1 MQSLPEIVLPEI
13 VLADERV
20 AHPREGG
27 RWADPVPDALA
38 VPVAPAPPGED
49 ELQPRGGAADVAAL
63 YGIDLL
69 AEAERAELSGK
80 AGTTAV
86 VRLPRVLPG
95 VVDLPWQGLPET
107 LVLVG
112 VGDGSPAAARR
123 AGLALGRAAA
133 GLGTV
138 ALAAGDDLTTATL
151 RAFAEGFLLSAFRM
165 PRTGRTP
172 APGRPAPRRLVVL
185 GRVGRHGT
193 AAGAASG
200 GTTAEPGADET
211 LAAARAAA
219 RATWLTRLLAATPSS
234 TKNPVWLAE
243 QVADLVRA
251 APAEGGTLSA
261 VVHDETWLRRQGME
275 AILAVGGGSVTPPR
289 LVVVTWEP
297 RRADRH
303 VALVGK
309 GISFDTGGLSLK
321 PREAM
326 VPMKTDMAGAAAVL
340 AAVLGAAER
349 GLPVRVTAVLPLAE
363 NAMGGAS
370 YRPGDVVR
378 TFDGTTVEVS
388 NTDAEGRLVLA
399 DALAWTTATVGAD
412 AVVDVATLTGA
423 AARGLGRGHAALFSA
438 SDDLAGELLAAGEA
452 TGEPAWRMP
461 LVEDYRPA
469 LDSAVADVAHVAT
482 DGHVGGGAV
491 VAALFLQRF
500 AGSAPWAHLDIA
512 GPARAGKGDGELPA
526 AAPTGH
532 GARLL
537 LRWLEGLSAA
547 RPPADRHRSAAGH

>member
-1 MQSLPEIVLPEI
+1 MPSLPESALPEVVLPEIVLPEI
-13 VLADERV
+13 VLVDERPT
-20 AHPREGG
+20 HPRDGG

-38 VPVAPAPPGED
+38 VPVAPAAAGEAD
-49 ELQPRGGAADVAAL
+49 LQPRGGAADVAAL

-69 AEAERAELSGK
+69 AEAERAELSGR

-95 VVDLPWQGLPET
+95 VVDLPWKGLPDT
-107 LVLVG
+107 VVLVG
-112 VGDGSPAAARR
+112 VGTGSADDTRR
-123 AGLALGRAAA
+123 AGLALGRATA

-138 ALAAGDDLTTATL
+138 ALSVGDDLTTATL
-151 RAFAEGFLLSAFRM
+151 RALAEGFLLSAYRM

-172 APGRPAPRRLVVL
+172 APGRPAAGRLVLL
-185 GRVGRHGT
+185 GR
-193 AAGAASG
+193 AAS
-200 GTTAEPGADET
+200 TADAA
-211 LAAARAAA
+211 LALARARASA

-243 QVADLVRA
+243 VISRLVRET
-251 APAEGGTLSA
+251 PADDGTLT
-261 VVHDETWLRRQGME
+261 VQVHDETWLRRHGME
-275 AILAVGGGSVTPPR
+275 AVLAVGGGSRTPPR
-289 LVVVTWEP
+289 FVVVAWAP
-297 RRADRH
+297 RRADAH

-309 GISFDTGGLSLK
+309 GITFDTGGISLK

-340 AAVLGAAER
+340 TATLGAAEL

-363 NAMGGAS
+363 NAMGGRS

-399 DALAWTTATVGAD
+399 DALGWAVATLGAD

-423 AARGLGRGHAALFSA
+423 AARGLGLGHAALFSGA
-438 SDDLAGELLAAGEA
+438 DDLAAELVAAGEA
-452 TGEPAWRMP
+452 AGERAWRMP
-461 LVEDYRPA
+461 LVEDYRAA
-469 LDSAVADVAHVAT
+469 LDSAVADVAHTAT
-482 DGHVGGGAV
+482 DPHVGGGAV

-500 AGSAPWAHLDIA
+500 AGDARWAHLDIA
-512 GPARAGKGDGELPA
+512 GPARNGKGANELPKD
-526 AAPTGH
+526 APTGH

-537 LRWLEGLSAA
+537 LRWLEDL
-547 RPPADRHRSAAGH
+547 AG